1 VGAVR
6 HEWGTAPEF
15 VGPRHAL
22 RETLLLRL
30 LLSARPGREVLNA
43 GAGQGSFS
51 RLLEER
57 GFEVTSTDVSPA
69 ACDVLTE
76 RVRGT
81 VAQADL
87 TALPFAD
94 ASFDAAVLGEV
105 LEHVP
110 DDTAALREVQRV
122 LRPGAVA
129 ALSVPAHP
137 TWFGP
142 SDEWAGHVRRY
153 TREALLAVCSAAG
166 LEVERCRGWGFPV
179 SAAYHRW
186 IFDTRAAAA
195 AESRA
200 SGARTVALALLKAA
214 LTADRLFVG
223 VERGALGYLVLA
235 RRTS

>member
-1 VGAVR
+1 
-6 HEWGTAPEF
+6 
-15 VGPRHAL
+15 
-22 RETLLLRL
+22 
-30 LLSARPGREVLNA
+30 
-43 GAGQGSFS
+43 
-51 RLLEER
+51 
-57 GFEVTSTDVSPA
+57 
-69 ACDVLTE
+69 
-76 RVRGT
+76 
-81 VAQADL
+81 
-87 TALPFAD
+87 
-94 ASFDAAVLGEV
+94 
-105 LEHVP
+105 
-110 DDTAALREVQRV
+110 VQRV

-153 TREALLAVCSAAG
+153 TREALLAVCSTAG

-186 IFDTRAAAA
+186 IFDKRAAAA